1 MLRKREKNVN
11 DSKGGNKIPQVLPS
25 FILSFSVKNIN
36 LINLE
41 VREKWE
47 NRERKFTE
55 IAPRKKGE
63 LLWLSKYRG
72 LSHYIKLCASKK
84 NLVSTSSGCKIN
96 VAHLTRSHLPVAS
109 AIQNITESWKISKTE
124 LSTVKRTVTLP
135 STKIYV
141 LDS

>member
-1 MLRKREKNVN
+1 MLRKREKNV
-11 DSKGGNKIPQVLPS
+11 DDRKGGNKIPGVLPS
-25 FILSFSVKNIN
+25 FILLFSLKDINI
-36 LINLE
+36 INLE

-55 IAPRKKGE
+55 IEPRKKGK

-72 LSHYIKLCASKK
+72 LSYYTKLDASKENLICAS
-84 NLVSTSSGCKIN
+84 SGYKIN

-109 AIQNITESWKISKTE
+109 AIQNITESWKISKTA
-124 LSTVKRTVTLP
+124 LSTVKRTAIYP
-135 STKIYV
+135 STKTYL